1 MDNEIQKKNEQG
13 FTLIETS
20 IALVVMMVVALS
32 MSSLFMY
39 SFQNNVGGND
49 RALAMAVA
57 QRQVEQLRSVGFDDA
72 TLAAGTTTLP
82 TITVA
87 NRDYRVVRTI
97 TDETNSNGTLKKL
110 KKISISVT
118 PTTGVKS
125 WQRTTVVLVSHRSSL
140 ATGPYALT
148 Q

>member
-1 MDNEIQKKNEQG
+1 MNNEIQKKNERG

-39 SFQNNVGGND
+39 SFQNNIGGND

-57 QRQVEQLRSVGFDDA
+57 QRQLEQLRSVSFDDA
-72 TLAAGTTTLP
+72 TMAVGTTTLP
-82 TITVA
+82 TVA
-87 NRDYRVVRTI
+87 SGGRSYSLVRTI
-97 TDETNSNGTLKKL
+97 TDETNTDGSLKRL
-110 KKISISVT
+110 RKISISVT

-125 WQRTTVVLVSHRSSL
+125 WQRTAVVLVSHRSSL
-140 ATGPYALT
+140 SIGAYAVS